1 MKMEKYATT
10 YYFPWVKKG
19 LGNWISEEDKLTT
32 SEIQKDLWLAKHRA
46 TLFLE
51 THFQNTNAALEE
63 GDEEKSTIIK
73 AKEIHFVGPSDI
85 TQVFEQ
91 AISKV
96 VPKPL
101 SASMAPQY
109 LPYIEFWEPDF
120 PWRFSPVKPDAC
132 N

>member
-63 GDEEKSTIIK
+63 GGKIYNYQ
-73 AKEIHFVGPSDI
+73 G
-85 TQVFEQ
+85 
-91 AISKV
+91 
-96 VPKPL
+96 
-101 SASMAPQY
+101 
-109 LPYIEFWEPDF
+109 
-120 PWRFSPVKPDAC
+120 
-132 N
+132 